1 MKIYKLPHLADANQT
16 NEYCL
21 GPDLDTDSVYLLY
34 GRLRPGEAA
43 RSVTTAEGAE
53 EIICVVKGTVK
64 VKAGNSVFTVTAG
77 EAFISRKPQT
87 FTLDNAGRE
96 EEAVYISAGA
106 RACSPEKKGT
116 PSEKPSEPVGGKAQA
131 TQAAVTAEEASM
143 SKAEDEADYIII
155 EDETLEEEAGE
166 KS

>member
-1 MKIYKLPHLADANQT
+1 MKIYKLPNLADANHN
-16 NEYCL
+16 NEYRL
-21 GPDLDTDSVYLLY
+21 GPDLDTDSAYLLY

-43 RSVTTAEGAE
+43 RSITTAEGAE
-53 EIICVVKGTVK
+53 EIICIVKGTVK

-96 EEAVYISAGA
+96 EAVYISAGA
-106 RACSPEKKGT
+106 RAVSSEKKDT
-116 PSEKPSEPVGGKAQA
+116 PSEKPAGPDVKAQVPP
-131 TQAAVTAEEASM
+131 AAPAEASM

-155 EDETLEEEAGE
+155 EDETLEEETGE
-166 KS
+166 KG